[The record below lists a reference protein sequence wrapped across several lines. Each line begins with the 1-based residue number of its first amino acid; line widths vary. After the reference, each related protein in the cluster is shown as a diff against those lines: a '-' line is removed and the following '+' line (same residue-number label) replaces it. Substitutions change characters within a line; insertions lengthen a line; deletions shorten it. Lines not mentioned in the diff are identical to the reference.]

1 MTSQGGGEHVWSL
14 TSATARYRTVSRD
27 DVTSYTRMTAILAAP
42 FIDGFLPHFASRAL
56 SRRKTRRVYDASSV
70 CQITTVPIITRR
82 RNVVELVS
90 SYRLAQ
96 CNVTVTSLVYRVSFK
111 GVDR

>member
-1 MTSQGGGEHVWSL
+1 
-14 TSATARYRTVSRD
+14 
-27 DVTSYTRMTAILAAP
+27 MTAILAAP
-42 FIDGFLPHFASRAL
+42 FINGFLPHFASRAL

-90 SYRLAQ
+90 YLLAQ
-96 CNVTVTSLVYRVSFK
+96 CNVTVTSDVYRVSLKMSTDEGNTIALALPVADKILSDFCHSSIIK
-111 GVDR
+111 